1 MEKVVVPKEVFSKIL
16 DDVENLID
24 DVELALDAKLHN

>member
-16 DDVENLID
+16 DDVESLID